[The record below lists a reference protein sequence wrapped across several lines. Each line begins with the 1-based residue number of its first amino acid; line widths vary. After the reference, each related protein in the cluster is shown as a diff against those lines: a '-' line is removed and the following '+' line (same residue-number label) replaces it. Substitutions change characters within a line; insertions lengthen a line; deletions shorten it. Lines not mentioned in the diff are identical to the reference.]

1 MAVAGAKDV
10 SSLKQLKTLVD
21 QMFEER
27 EGTGCEIYRTS
38 GKERVQGRRRKQY
51 ENTHI

>member
-1 MAVAGAKDV
+1 
-10 SSLKQLKTLVD
+10 
-21 QMFEER
+21 MFEKR